1 MMENQEQI
9 SIGIDISQDSL
20 DMAAYPTRQI
30 WKYENNKHGISKIV
44 SKLKSIQPKLIVME
58 ATGGIEVPL
67 REALDK
73 AELAV
78 SVINPRRIRDFGR
91 AMGLLAKTDKL
102 DAQVMAF
109 FADKIQPPARAA
121 RDGDN
126 QRIGALLVR
135 RQQLSDM
142 MIAEKNRIKQSNDK
156 EIQKQMQEHID
167 WLQNQIEEI
176 DKKLKSIIQGNPE
189 LLKKVELFKT
199 FKGVGDILSSKIV
212 AMLPELGIL
221 NQREIASLVGLA
233 PINRDSGRMRGK
245 RTIWGGR
252 AMVRRAFYMPVLIAI
267 RFNPVIRD
275 LYQRLVARGKLKK
288 VAIVACMHKMLTIL
302 NAMAKNN
309 TPFIYDF
316 VK

>member
-1 MMENQEQI
+1 
-9 SIGIDISQDSL
+9 
-20 DMAAYPTRQI
+20 
-30 WKYENNKHGISKIV
+30 
-44 SKLKSIQPKLIVME
+44 ME